1 MQFADVL
8 RPRFGALRRANR
20 SSQMVEGDP
29 MSSFRS
35 VIAIAA
41 AATLWSASQAT
52 AQQYTFRM
60 ATIAPKTAVYNTDIS
75 EPFANYVSAL
85 TDGKV
90 KIEVVEGGVLAPIFK
105 IHEAVQTGI
114 ADLAVGPASFLGGK
128 DPTNFIIGS
137 FPTGPGVDSLV
148 PWLYFG
154 GGQQMLTQLR
164 RETMGLHAI
173 VLGSGP
179 SELFA
184 HSHKPIRTV
193 EDLKGMKFRTLGNWA
208 AILRDGFGA
217 SPVVVPG
224 PELYSMLEKKA
235 IDAMEYSMPS
245 ENRALGYQDIA
256 RYVIM
261 PGIHAGAWTFELVM
275 KTEKWDALPADIR
288 AKIEIAA
295 KLTTYQSMQTIIV
308 KDFAALEELKKG
320 KNEFIVLDDTFKAK
334 ARDAARKWATEA
346 AAKAKT
352 EGNLWPEKVIASMFA
367 FQDRW
372 QRNSPYLVVD
382 YKPQ

>member
-1 MQFADVL
+1 MASRVELPTIPLGYRAPDVIAAPVQQVVVIQASGWWPGL
-8 RPRFGALRRANR
+8 RLPELWAYRSLLFFLVWRDLKVRYAQTVFGAGWAML
-20 SSQMVEGDP
+20 QP
-29 MSSFRS
+29 
-35 VIAIAA
+35 
-41 AATLWSASQAT
+41 
-52 AQQYTFRM
+52 
-60 ATIAPKTAVYNTDIS
+60 
-75 EPFANYVSAL
+75 AL
-85 TDGKV
+85 TMLVFTVIFGIFAGMPSDGV
-90 KIEVVEGGVLAPIFK
+90 PFSLFALS
-105 IHEAVQTGI
+105 A
-114 ADLAVGPASFLGGK
+114 
-128 DPTNFIIGS
+128 
-137 FPTGPGVDSLV
+137 LV
-148 PWLYFG
+148 PWLYYG
-154 GGQQMLTQLR
+154 GGQQMLTQHR
-164 RETMGLHAI
+164 RETLDLNSI
-173 VLGSGP
+173 VCGSGP
-179 SELFA
+179 SEFFA
-184 HSHKPIRTV
+184 HSHKPIRSV

-217 SPVVVPG
+217 APVVVPG

-256 RYVIM
+256 RYIIM

-288 AKIEIAA
+288 TKIETAA

-346 AAKAKT
+346 AAKAKA
-352 EGNLWPEKVIASMFA
+352 EGNLWPEKVITSMFA

-382 YKPQ
+382 HKPQ

>member
-1 MQFADVL
+1 MRML
-8 RPRFGALRRANR
+8 RAVAAASTAFMLFGA
-20 SSQMVEGDP
+20 S
-29 MSSFRS
+29 
-35 VIAIAA
+35 AA
-41 AATLWSASQAT
+41 L

-75 EPFANYVSAL
+75 EPFAQYVAAL

-90 KIEVVEGGVLAPIFK
+90 KVEVVEGGVLAPIFK

-148 PWLYFG
+148 PWLLYG
-154 GGQQMLTQLR
+154 GGEQMLTQLR

-193 EDLKGMKFRTLGNWA
+193 EDLKGVKFRTLGNWA
-208 AILRDGFGA
+208 TIMKDSSGA
-217 SPVVVPG
+217 APVVVPG

-245 ENRALGYQDIA
+245 ENKALGYQDIA
-256 RYVIM
+256 RYIIM

-275 KTEKWDALPADIR
+275 KADRWDALPADIR
-288 AKIEIAA
+288 SKIQIAA
-295 KLTTYQSMQTIIV
+295 RLTTFQSMQTIIQ
-308 KDFAALEELKKG
+308 KDFAALEELRKG
-320 KNEFIVLDDTFKAK
+320 KNEFIVLDETFKTK
-334 ARDAARKWATEA
+334 ARDAARKWAMDA

-352 EGNLWPEKVIASMFA
+352 EGNPWPEKVITSMLA

-372 QRNSPYLVVD
+372 QKNSAYLVMD
-382 YKPQ
+382 HKAQ

>member
-1 MQFADVL
+1 MFWT
-8 RPRFGALRRANR
+8 RFITAIVAGFVACSAAGA
-20 SSQMVEGDP
+20 S
-29 MSSFRS
+29 
-35 VIAIAA
+35 
-41 AATLWSASQAT
+41 

-75 EPFANYVSAL
+75 QPFADYVAAL

-154 GGQQMLTQLR
+154 GGEEMLTKLR
-164 RETMGLHAI
+164 RENMGLHAI

-179 SELFA
+179 SEFFA

-208 AILRDGFGA
+208 AILKDGFGA

-245 ENRALGYQDIA
+245 ENKALGYQDIA
-256 RYVIM
+256 KYIIM

-275 KTEKWDALPADIR
+275 KADRWDALPADIR
-288 AKIEIAA
+288 AKIETAA
-295 KLTTYQSMQTIIV
+295 KIVTYQSMQTIIV
-308 KDFAALEELKKG
+308 KDFAALEELRKG
-320 KNEFIVLDDTFKAK
+320 KNEFIVLDDTFKMK
-334 ARDAARKWATEA
+334 AREAARKWAAEA
-346 AAKAKT
+346 AAKAKA
-352 EGNLWPEKVIASMFA
+352 EGNPWPERVANSMFA

-372 QRNSPYLVVD
+372 QRNSSYMVVD
-382 YKPQ
+382 HKDQ